1 MRRISFSMTQDQIL
15 RQKKTVTR
23 RMGWLNL
30 KKGTL
35 LRAVDRVMGFK
46 KGEKAKVLGVIR
58 VINATREIL
67 CQGVNDREVEREGFP
82 QLTPKQFVEMFCLM
96 MRCQPDDMVTRI
108 EFEYV
113 EDEMV
118 SWAPPLMT
126 TYTMKDVKAWKDIPK
141 K

>member
-1 MRRISFSMTQDQIL
+1 MRRISFAMTQDQIL
-15 RQKKTVTR
+15 RQEKTVTR
-23 RMGWLNL
+23 RMGWLTL

-58 VINATREIL
+58 VISATREIL
-67 CQGVNDREVEREGFP
+67 RRGVNDLEVEREGFP
-82 QLTPKQFVEMFCLM
+82 QLTPKQFVEMFCLA
-96 MRCQPDDMVTRI
+96 MRCQPDDEVTRI

-118 SWAPPLMT
+118 SWAPPPVT